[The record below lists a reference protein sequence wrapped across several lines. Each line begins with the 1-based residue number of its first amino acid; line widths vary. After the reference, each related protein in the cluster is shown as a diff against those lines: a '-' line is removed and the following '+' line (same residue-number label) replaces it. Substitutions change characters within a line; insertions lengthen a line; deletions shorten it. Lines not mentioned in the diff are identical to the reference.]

1 MIASVSIAGVHP
13 SSSLGYTNYLVLQYG
28 DETIR
33 GYNISWAA
41 ENTTI
46 APAKDGGPGFDEWI
60 VPNVVG
66 LPGTHMSVTALA
78 DESGGSHLTVFFQ
91 TNGTDITQFV
101 RDDTGGAFTSNEMPV
116 NL

>member
-1 MIASVSIAGVHP
+1 MTASVSIAGVHP

-46 APAKDGGPGFDEWI
+46 APAKDGGPGFDEWT

-101 RDDTGGAFTSNEMPV
+101 RDDTGGAFTSSEVPV

>member
-1 MIASVSIAGVHP
+1 LIASVSVAGVHP

-46 APAKDGGPGFDEWI
+46 APAKGGGPGFDEWTI
-60 VPNVVG
+60 PGVVG

-91 TNGTDITQFV
+91 VNGTDVTQFV
-101 RDDTGGAFTSNEMPV
+101 RDDTGGAFTSSEVPV

>member
-1 MIASVSIAGVHP
+1 LIASVSVAGVHP
-13 SSSLGYTNYLVLQYG
+13 SSSLGYTNYLVLQSG
-28 DETIR
+28 NESIC

-46 APAKDGGPGFDEWI
+46 APAKGGAPGFDEWTI
-60 VPNVVG
+60 SGAFG

-101 RDDTGGAFTSNEMPV
+101 RDDTGGAFTSSEVPT

>member
-1 MIASVSIAGVHP
+1 LIASVSVAGVHP

-41 ENTTI
+41 ENTSI
-46 APAKDGGPGFDEWI
+46 ALAKDGGPGLDEWTI
-60 VPNVVG
+60 PGVVG

-91 TNGTDITQFV
+91 VNGTDVTQFV
-101 RDDTGGAFTSNEMPV
+101 RDDTGGAFTSSEVPV